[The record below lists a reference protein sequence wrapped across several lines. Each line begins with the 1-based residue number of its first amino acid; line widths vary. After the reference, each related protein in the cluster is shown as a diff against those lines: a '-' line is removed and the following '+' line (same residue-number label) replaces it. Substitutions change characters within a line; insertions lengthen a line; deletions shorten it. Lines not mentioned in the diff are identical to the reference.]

1 MPYVELLPG
10 GNIGRR
16 KPGWRGEV
24 SVEHH
29 EKRRHRYR
37 LLDAAEIAALKGED
51 KPAGN
56 APIAHQT
63 TAVQAEAV
71 MMRAARYVARHR
83 GSGRWAVVDE
93 ETGQPVTEVMGK
105 AEAEAAAVEKNAAA

>member
-24 SVEHH
+24 SAEHY

-56 APIAHQT
+56 APIPHQT
-63 TAVQAEAV
+63 TAVQAEDV
-71 MMRAARYVARHR
+71 VTRGPRYVAKHR
-83 GSGRWAVVDE
+83 GGGRWAVVDE
-93 ETGQPVTEVMGK
+93 ETGEPVTEAMDK
-105 AEAEAAAVEKNAAA
+105 AAAEDAADAYNAA